1 MATVMT
7 ESAKKVGFNGLW
19 GVLAGLGEKKLG
31 EHNRGPV
38 EKDWEVGAIC
48 REVSDRDGPAVMF
61 EKVGN
66 YQTPLLVN
74 TLGTRER
81 CAMALGV
88 EPSNDAI
95 VAKWKQAYAKPI
107 KYEAVPRSAA
117 PCKELVIDNPDL
129 FAD

>member
-7 ESAKKVGFNGLW
+7 EQKQKVGYDSLREF
-19 GVLAGLGEKKLG
+19 LAALKEQRLVQ
-31 EHNRGPV
+31 HISVPV

-48 REVSDRDGPAVMF
+48 REVSDREGPAVLF

-66 YQTPLLVN
+66 YKTPLLVN
-74 TLGTRER
+74 TLGTRQR

-95 VAKWKQAYAKPI
+95 VAKWKEAYAKPI